1 MVPPPW
7 LRLHTATGKQTDAL
21 RVLSLRYP
29 SQDSRSAVWIATF
42 KLAVRNL
49 LLHKMRS
56 VLTLLGTILGVASV
70 IAMLAVG
77 EGSKQQALER
87 IRELGASNVIV
98 RSVKPSDDDKGGTAS
113 VNHAHGNNSRLR
125 VKAYGLTHKD
135 LRMLEQ
141 IPTRRFAVPVVIHRK
156 DMHHGRRR
164 LNQARVVATVPE
176 LQKVKRLRVER
187 GRFLLPEDLERYANV
202 VVLSRGAADALFG
215 FADPLEQPLLIGDG
229 AYRVVGV
236 LAAQDSGLAQPTAS
250 GIDDQNRDIYIP
262 LSAARSRFGEVQQTG
277 PRGSRQ
283 YERIELSEITL
294 AVEESEDGSDRVRP
308 TAAMVRKLLARSHRD
323 AADFQVV
330 VPLELM
336 AQAEHEKRI
345 WNMVLGS
352 IAGISLLVGGIGIM
366 NIMLATVTERTR
378 EIGIRRAIGARRKD
392 IIRQF
397 LLETTVLSTT
407 GGVLGI
413 LLGVAIPLAVTMI
426 AGVQT
431 VTSPASIVLAFG
443 ISVAIGIIFGVYPAY
458 KAAAM
463 NPIEALRQQ

>member
-1 MVPPPW
+1 M
-7 LRLHTATGKQTDAL
+7 
-21 RVLSLRYP
+21 
-29 SQDSRSAVWIATF
+29 WIATF

-87 IRELGASNVIV
+87 IRELGASNVII
-98 RSVKPSDDDKGGTAS
+98 RSVKPSKDDAGDATNSSEGTGS
-113 VNHAHGNNSRLR
+113 NSR
-125 VKAYGLTHKD
+125 VQVNAYGLTHND
-135 LRMLEQ
+135 LRMLNQ
-141 IPTRRFAVPVVIHRK
+141 IPTRELAVPVVIHRK
-156 DMHHGRRR
+156 DTHHGQRR
-164 LNQARVVATVPE
+164 LNQARVIATVPE
-176 LQKVKRLRVER
+176 LQKVKRLEVER
-187 GRFLLPEDLERYANV
+187 GRFLLSEDHERYANV

-215 FADPLEQPLLIGDG
+215 FADPLGQPLLIGDG
-229 AYRVVGV
+229 AYRVIGV
-236 LAAQDSGLAQPTAS
+236 LASQDSGLAQPTAS
-250 GIDDQNRDIYIP
+250 GSDDQDRDLYIP
-262 LSAARSRFGEVQQTG
+262 LSAARSRFGELQQTG
-277 PRGSRQ
+277 PKGSRE
-283 YERIELSEITL
+283 YDRIELSEITL
-294 AVEESEDGSDRVRP
+294 AVRASKDGSDRVRP
-308 TAAMVRKLLARSHRD
+308 TAAMVRKLLARTHRD
-323 AADFQVV
+323 AGDFQVV

-407 GGVLGI
+407 GGILGI
-413 LLGVAIPLAVTMI
+413 VLGVAIPLAVTML

-431 VTSPASIVLAFG
+431 VTSLSSILLAFG